1 MRKLK
6 DPDSLDYSDITKPK
20 GFDNITDNVYF
31 NKYFF
36 KEMADKYNPISID
49 GYEDYGMVGK
59 HTISGNKISK
69 TIHTIVSKRVKE
81 PCSYIRVDSFACIDM
96 KFSISI
102 INFLLGM
109 SVKQGRIDGLCYVK
123 SSDYIFKAFIDAL
136 RDKDKN
142 NIVGRYVLTSFSQ
155 RQIAGLFKSCMD
167 ELIARDYISLM
178 YDEKGNRKYG
188 YYYVNFMKF
197 RCTTLDK
204 IFQWYVSEMKK
215 RFASNN
221 IYKITKCFDG
231 FNEELFNSIFGSV
244 KVEGVINDK
253 SPASVVIELAKQ
265 MDSQSKDRIF
275 PMRYKDTMNI
285 SRRTFYNLIELL
297 VNDGSLVK
305 VKRGKYMLGDVYKD
319 V

>member
-1 MRKLK
+1 MRRLK
-6 DPDSLDYSDITKPK
+6 DPDSLDYSDIIKPD

-36 KEMADKYNPISID
+36 REMAGKYNPISID

-59 HTISGNKISK
+59 QTISGNKISK
-69 TIHTIVSKRVKE
+69 TVHTIVSKRVKE
-81 PCSYIRVDSFACIDM
+81 PCSYIRIDNSACIDM
-96 KFSISI
+96 KFSTSI
-102 INFLLGM
+102 INFLLTM
-109 SVKQGRIDGLCYVK
+109 SMKQGRIDGLCYVK
-123 SSDYIFKAFIDAL
+123 SADYIFKAFVDAL
-136 RDKDKN
+136 RDKDER

-155 RQIAGLFKSCMD
+155 RQIAGLFKACMD
-167 ELIARDYISLM
+167 ELIAKDYISLM
-178 YDEKGNRKYG
+178 YDENGNRKYG

-215 RFASNN
+215 RFTFKDIYN
-221 IYKITKCFDG
+221 ITRRFDG
-231 FNEELFNSIFGSV
+231 FSEKIFDDIFGSV

-265 MDSQSKDRIF
+265 MDSQSKDRVF
-275 PMRYKDTMNI
+275 PMRYKGTMNI

-297 VNDGSLVK
+297 VNDGSLIK
-305 VKRGKYMLGDVYKD
+305 VKRGKYMLGNVYKD
-319 V
+319 I

>member
-1 MRKLK
+1 MRRLK
-6 DPDSLDYSDITKPK
+6 DPDSLDYSDIIKPD

-36 KEMADKYNPISID
+36 REMAGKYNPISID

-59 HTISGNKISK
+59 QTISGNKISK
-69 TIHTIVSKRVKE
+69 TVHTIVSKRVKE
-81 PCSYIRVDSFACIDM
+81 PCSYIRIDNSACIDM
-96 KFSISI
+96 KFSTSI
-102 INFLLGM
+102 INFLLTM
-109 SVKQGRIDGLCYVK
+109 SMKQGRIDGLCYVK
-123 SSDYIFKAFIDAL
+123 SADYIFKAFVDAL
-136 RDKDKN
+136 RDKDER

-155 RQIAGLFKSCMD
+155 RQIAGLFKACMD
-167 ELIARDYISLM
+167 ELIAKDYISLM
-178 YDEKGNRKYG
+178 YDENGNRKYG

-215 RFASNN
+215 RFTFKDIYN
-221 IYKITKCFDG
+221 ITRRFDG
-231 FNEELFNSIFGSV
+231 FSEKIFDDIFGSV

-265 MDSQSKDRIF
+265 MDSQSKDRVF
-275 PMRYKDTMNI
+275 PMRYKDTINI

-297 VNDGSLVK
+297 VNDGSLIK
-305 VKRGKYMLGDVYKD
+305 VKRGKYMLGNVYKD
-319 V
+319 I

>member
-6 DPDSLDYSDITKPK
+6 DPDSLDYSDITKPE

-36 KEMADKYNPISID
+36 KEMACKYNPISID

-59 HTISGNKISK
+59 QTISGNKISK

-81 PCSYIRVDSFACIDM
+81 PCSYIRVDSSACIDM

-102 INFLLGM
+102 INFLLDM
-109 SVKQGRIDGLCYVK
+109 SMKQGRIDGLCYVK

-142 NIVGRYVLTSFSQ
+142 NIVGSCIYRLLSKY
-155 RQIAGLFKSCMD
+155 QIAELFKACMD
-167 ELIARDYISLM
+167 ELIAKDYISLM
-178 YDEKGNRKYG
+178 YDGNGKRKYG

-215 RFASNN
+215 RFTPKD
-221 IYKITKCFDG
+221 IYRIAKRFDG
-231 FNEELFNSIFGSV
+231 FNEEIFDNIFGSV

-265 MDSQSKDRIF
+265 MDSQSKDRVF

>member
-6 DPDSLDYSDITKPK
+6 DPNSLDYSDITKPD
-20 GFDNITDNVYF
+20 GFDNITDNIYF

-59 HTISGNKISK
+59 QTISGDKISK
-69 TIHTIVSKRVKE
+69 TVHTIVSKRVKE
-81 PCSYIRVDSFACIDM
+81 PCSYIRVDSFSCIDM

-102 INFLLGM
+102 INFLLSM

-136 RDKDKN
+136 KDKDKN
-142 NIVGRYVLTSFSQ
+142 NIVGRYVFTSFSQ
-155 RQIAGLFKSCMD
+155 RQIAGLFKACMD

-197 RCTTLDK
+197 RCTTIDR

-215 RFASNN
+215 RYDYKQIYN
-221 IYKITKCFDG
+221 IVSRFDG

-253 SPASVVIELAKQ
+253 SPASVIIELARQ
-265 MDSQSKDRIF
+265 MDSISKDRLF
-275 PMRYKDTMNI
+275 NMRYKDTMNI
-285 SRRTFYNLIELL
+285 SRRTFYNLIESL
-297 VNDGSLVK
+297 VKDGSLIRVT
-305 VKRGKYMLGDVYKD
+305 RGKYMLGDVYRNK
-319 V
+319 